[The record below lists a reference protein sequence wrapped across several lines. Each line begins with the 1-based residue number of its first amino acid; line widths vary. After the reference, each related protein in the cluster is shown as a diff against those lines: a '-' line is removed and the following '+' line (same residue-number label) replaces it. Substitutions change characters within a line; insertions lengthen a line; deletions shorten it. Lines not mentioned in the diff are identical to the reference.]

1 MYEWVLAYA
10 PTITGIGALVCVALC
25 ILYCVTKKFGFFTAQ
40 FVVAL
45 LNLVLCYAALFVL
58 VSQR

>member
-10 PTITGIGALVCVALC
+10 PIITGIGAIACVALC
-25 ILYCVTKKFGFFTAQ
+25 IAYCVTKKFGFFTAQ

-45 LNLVLCYAALFVL
+45 VNTILCHAYLFL
-58 VSQR
+58 ILQR